1 MNVVGI
7 QAAKH
12 VTVGHWKGSDQNRR
26 TWGTFG
32 SESDIQ
38 LSCRNQGQGLAVH
51 PSLCFRLTG
60 GSEQGP
66 PITVIGFFGSG
77 RQFSQSFAPNNFF
90 LSSYHHASSSTEMA
104 PALNHPSGV
113 TFIDDDSLGTVHVDA
128 ATYYGGGESF
138 TRSRTYSHVRDNL
151 LEFCSRSLW
160 LL

>member
-1 MNVVGI
+1 VNVVGF
-7 QAAKH
+7 QAARH

-26 TWGTFG
+26 TWGSFE

-66 PITVIGFFGSG
+66 ITAIGFFGSG
-77 RQFSQSFAPNNFF
+77 HQFSQSFAPNNFF

-113 TFIDDDSLGTVHVDA
+113 TFIDESLGTVHVDA

-138 TRSRTYSHVRDNL
+138 TRSRTYSHVRYNL

-160 LL
+160 FL